1 MSDLFTFYTE
11 TEGEEG
17 ALPLSTQ
24 RATNIPD
31 HIELDMGMVAK
42 IWEIQIEGVESGTG
56 KIELQYCLDISVPIA
71 EQAWVPFKGFSK
83 LKGDKAARW
92 CFQRPLIVEAWN
104 NTTGIRVYETA
115 EGTTY
120 AVGLQV
126 TVIVGFGQIEKQ

>member
-11 TEGEEG
+11 TAGAAG
-17 ALPLSTQ
+17 ALPLMTQ
-24 RATNIPD
+24 RATNTPD

-42 IWEIQIEGVESGTG
+42 IREIQIEGIESGTG
-56 KIELQYCLDISVPIA
+56 KVELQYCLNLGATV
-71 EQAWVPFKGFSK
+71 EEWVPFKGFSK
-83 LKGDKAARW
+83 LKGDKPERW
-92 CFQRPLIVEAWN
+92 KFPYPLIVEAWN

-126 TVIVGFGQIEKQ
+126 TVLVGFDQMEKQ